1 MSDNTKNGI
10 IDLTEIVEMGT
21 PPAES
26 EKTIPASSAGTVD
39 FESELEDLFSTS
51 DFSEFADSSDES
63 PQSTDSP
70 VDLFTDTPVDE
81 APVSAPPASAPEVE
95 PQSSDAPSFESD
107 LSELLES
114 SDETSASG
122 GFDADFE
129 DLLNDFSESP
139 AQKTAP
145 KHQPDF
151 DEDLSA
157 MSTSS
162 EPEPVVVAE
171 PAPQPQAV
179 ATEPAPA
186 TESNVA
192 DVTSDDV
199 DDLFADLDFEMEEAP
214 AASSAPEKPAPE
226 AAPASDVDDLFADLD
241 FDLGEAPA
249 APEAPASTASAVE
262 APVEDD
268 AFSDFDFEV
277 DPLDAE
283 PATES
288 APQATPESSR
298 GPSDDDLFADLGLA
312 FDADDE
318 VAPEAAPTP
327 PSAPSKPQA
336 AAPASAEDAS
346 VADPEISDLDDLFA
360 DIDLDDA
367 LAAPAPEPK
376 PAAPAPEAPASPS
389 AEDILAD
396 LDASIDTGEEPA
408 AEAAPTPQAA
418 PSKPQATAPASTED
432 ASVADPE
439 ISDLDD
445 LFADID
451 LDDALAAPAPEPKPA
466 APAPEAPASPSA
478 EDILADLDASID
490 IGEEP
495 VAEAAPTPP
504 PAPSKPQSAVPG
516 SAADASVADPE
527 VADLDDLFADIDL
540 DDALVSSE
548 PEPVAAPEPQVATPA
563 APMDLSIDDPFDVD
577 NILSE
582 TSDDTPFVSETD
594 DASGLLDLDELL
606 RVDDDSAQAPRG
618 NVSPAD
624 GITLES
630 EEVEMDDIGSLLSEF
645 DSEEAPFAAPE
656 QTVEPAS
663 SAEAADEFVAEPLA
677 TSEVRQPSAPVDPSM
692 FDDDIDALLDDLEM
706 ASAEPTAPLSEQP
719 EAPVASE
726 EPESA
731 VSAEAPEDEVDLD
744 SLMERDQL
752 DVEGSEQE
760 PVSESPVE
768 SAPDTTEKLD
778 SDDIVG
784 ELEALLD
791 EVPDE
796 VESIAEETEPVEEAL
811 AEITPEEAPA
821 MEAPAVDDAGSEEV
835 ASPLGSADE
844 FESILDE
851 LDSLLEEQDAAAD
864 AAVEE
869 NSAEPADA
877 LFDVPVEDVLD
888 EESVLEEGSEELV
901 GTESEI
907 SESAAFE
914 PEVSLQDVEP
924 EELIESEA
932 PEQDL
937 MPEPEAEVLA
947 EPTSLEEDLDS
958 TLDRILG
965 EDPLSTEAPQEELE
979 EDTPPAAPVDFTHD
993 DIDELLSEAVEEP
1006 QALEEPALED
1016 IGANDAEEQDGS
1028 ALFAEA
1034 EEDADEEFAEAIPE
1048 TQIVD
1053 EPVLDAVSEI
1063 LAAEEELSEPS
1074 ELDDFN
1080 TEDID
1085 TEDFASELP
1094 ELDDMAVESD
1104 VPEEALD
1111 AEDIAEHE
1119 LASETGA
1126 EVASEAETEVLEDT
1140 PSLEEA
1146 FDEPDPVVETMDAM
1160 EEDPMADIE
1169 QEAMAELESLAE
1181 VQPEDDAS
1189 EDALSAI
1196 TEDDSASAF
1205 DMEDIDEH
1213 ASPIPPNASIGD
1225 LMRESTVVPPEFS
1238 DSSLEMLDTTPAVSS
1253 AIVNEEPY
1261 DVPPTPVM
1269 TPEEFA
1275 ELTERIYHLEST
1287 LQNVVAAQEAQAHAE
1302 PQPPVVEK
1310 ETVVSAI
1317 DEAFDMDGPIMARVL
1332 SAVEVRTETLIES
1345 MGTRI
1350 EGQVKGAIEQAAAK
1364 SAAQVIREE
1373 LKALLSEE
1381 PSE

>member
-1 MSDNTKNGI
+1 
-10 IDLTEIVEMGT
+10 
-21 PPAES
+21 
-26 EKTIPASSAGTVD
+26 
-39 FESELEDLFSTS
+39 
-51 DFSEFADSSDES
+51 
-63 PQSTDSP
+63 
-70 VDLFTDTPVDE
+70 
-81 APVSAPPASAPEVE
+81 
-95 PQSSDAPSFESD
+95 
-107 LSELLES
+107 
-114 SDETSASG
+114 
-122 GFDADFE
+122 
-129 DLLNDFSESP
+129 
-139 AQKTAP
+139 
-145 KHQPDF
+145 
-151 DEDLSA
+151 
-157 MSTSS
+157 
-162 EPEPVVVAE
+162 
-171 PAPQPQAV
+171 
-179 ATEPAPA
+179 
-186 TESNVA
+186 
-192 DVTSDDV
+192 
-199 DDLFADLDFEMEEAP
+199 
-214 AASSAPEKPAPE
+214 
-226 AAPASDVDDLFADLD
+226 
-241 FDLGEAPA
+241 
-249 APEAPASTASAVE
+249 
-262 APVEDD
+262 
-268 AFSDFDFEV
+268 
-277 DPLDAE
+277 
-283 PATES
+283 
-288 APQATPESSR
+288 
-298 GPSDDDLFADLGLA
+298 
-312 FDADDE
+312 
-318 VAPEAAPTP
+318 
-327 PSAPSKPQA
+327 
-336 AAPASAEDAS
+336 
-346 VADPEISDLDDLFA
+346 
-360 DIDLDDA
+360 
-367 LAAPAPEPK
+367 
-376 PAAPAPEAPASPS
+376 
-389 AEDILAD
+389 
-396 LDASIDTGEEPA
+396 
-408 AEAAPTPQAA
+408 
-418 PSKPQATAPASTED
+418 
-432 ASVADPE
+432 
-439 ISDLDD
+439 
-445 LFADID
+445 
-451 LDDALAAPAPEPKPA
+451 
-466 APAPEAPASPSA
+466 
-478 EDILADLDASID
+478 
-490 IGEEP
+490 
-495 VAEAAPTPP
+495 
-504 PAPSKPQSAVPG
+504 
-516 SAADASVADPE
+516 
-527 VADLDDLFADIDL
+527 
-540 DDALVSSE
+540 
-548 PEPVAAPEPQVATPA
+548 
-563 APMDLSIDDPFDVD
+563 
-577 NILSE
+577 
-582 TSDDTPFVSETD
+582 
-594 DASGLLDLDELL
+594 
-606 RVDDDSAQAPRG
+606 
-618 NVSPAD
+618 
-624 GITLES
+624 
-630 EEVEMDDIGSLLSEF
+630 
-645 DSEEAPFAAPE
+645 
-656 QTVEPAS
+656 
-663 SAEAADEFVAEPLA
+663 
-677 TSEVRQPSAPVDPSM
+677 M

-726 EPESA
+726 EPELA

-752 DVEGSEQE
+752 DVEDSEQE
-760 PVSESPVE
+760 PVSEPPLE
-768 SAPDTTEKLD
+768 SAPDTIEKLD

-796 VESIAEETEPVEEAL
+796 VEPITEETEPVEEAL
-811 AEITPEEAPA
+811 AEITPEESPA
-821 MEAPAVDDAGSEEV
+821 MEAPAVDEAGSEEV

-907 SESAAFE
+907 SESAASE
-914 PEVSLQDVEP
+914 PEVSLHEVEP

-1016 IGANDAEEQDGS
+1016 IGANDAEEQDDS

-1034 EEDADEEFAEAIPE
+1034 EEDADEELAEAIPE

-1126 EVASEAETEVLEDT
+1126 EMASEAEPEALEDT
-1140 PSLEEA
+1140 SSLEEA

-1181 VQPEDDAS
+1181 VQPEDDAP

-1205 DMEDIDEH
+1205 DMEDIDEN